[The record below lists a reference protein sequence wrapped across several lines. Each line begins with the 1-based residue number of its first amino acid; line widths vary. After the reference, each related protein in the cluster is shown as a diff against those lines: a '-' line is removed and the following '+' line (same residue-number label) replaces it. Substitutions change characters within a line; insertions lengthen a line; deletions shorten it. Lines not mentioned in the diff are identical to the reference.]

1 MKHVKSLLALV
12 LTLMLICGMAVVP
25 AAAAVGTLVGDA
37 KLFLPSTGAIKV
49 QYTLTNE
56 GSAVAGA
63 VYHVVIYKDKDGND
77 STQELKDE
85 TWKYAQIDAATGEL
99 YVSQAAK
106 GMELRISATLTENDV
121 VTVSGSRTVVVSD
134 VSYGTNFDKM
144 PPFITTSVA
153 VAKDSDENSFAPFYG
168 GKWGNTFTNYIDLTG
183 VNFATSHLTMEA
195 KFKSTG
201 ESNRNANADT
211 GVVASYWNPTYPF
224 QIVYDKSF
232 VGCGAWNNAGDQT
245 QIVTA
250 EWSTAT
256 TSTAQTSQM
265 NFTQYSYNENATTN
279 NGYYRAS
286 NSKTG
291 TYTYTGSYTTDAN
304 AATNG
309 TFSDDFEFIDFKAE
323 IIDDKAYTTLGDTKT
338 EHNFVN
344 HISNVSVAD
353 ANIKTINF
361 GAPIDDLEIY
371 TGAKVSAEIFDAYKI
386 EGLDKLYLPASGTG
400 KTTYVMKDRNGATVS
415 GATYSISGDN
425 DLGTYALM
433 DAATGEL
440 LINSAAS
447 GKTINVTAQIGED
460 TVTKTIT
467 TDRIY
472 VDFENETIGSAV
484 TNSAF
489 SSKSATVV
497 ANGSGKAAAA
507 SSATGLAM
515 SFADFDYPNYTM
527 EANISTDQGGT
538 LVTVNQA
545 GASGSTRYFTE
556 VPTGKPNERN
566 LCFKGNVTD
575 WSADTRGG
583 SFAFT
588 TGAYYPFTLKVTDY
602 YKATA
607 SWNNIVLSNT
617 YLWGHN
623 ASSTAAAYTDLSSI
637 AFGTMVDDIQ
647 IYNVDKASGSYA
659 ISGQTD
665 ITRAPIG
672 TSANFAYKA
681 AASLPWATGEGLTW
695 GISGSYT
702 GVSVNEATGVVT
714 VAGSAATG
722 TFTLQLKEGGAV
734 VAEKAVKIVD
744 ATDQWVDDKS
754 RTFLDFENQ
763 SDYVGKAP
771 AHRITGVSNYN
782 DIPLSFERRGESS
795 LTKEEDLVTG
805 VIQQESNGN
814 LYVTALG
821 QAWWGANG
829 STFRFYPY
837 GLKDRK
843 WLEGAE
849 SATLEAD
856 FMIESD
862 KMSTRL
868 GERYSLLSENL
879 ATGATVAT
887 ASDIEVSYRYFAD
900 GTAGIYTGYWT
911 KDEEGG
917 DITAATLV
925 GVVNADEWFNVRL
938 EFNFVNKTY
947 DLYVNNQ
954 KLAVAEPIK
963 KDHIECFYV
972 GAAIDNI
979 AAYHGAKAVDEVAL
993 TTSFKDGVAAINDA
1007 AFATAIAVN
1016 ETEIKTISVTLGEA
1030 APAGVSSDAKLIIAQ
1045 YSGDKMVKMTSV
1057 PVTVVNGKLYGC
1069 AALTAEYAAGDTVK
1083 AFLWNWGTLQPVK

>member
-12 LTLMLICGMAVVP
+12 LTLMLICGIAVVP
-25 AAAAVGTLVGDA
+25 ATAAEGQLVGDA

-49 QYTLTNE
+49 QYTLTTD
-56 GSAVAGA
+56 GTTTVDGA
-63 VYHVVIYKDKDGND
+63 TYEISKIENADNSEIAADD
-77 STQELKDE
+77 I
-85 TWKYAQIDAATGEL
+85 WKYAQIDAATGEL

-106 GMELRISATLTENDV
+106 GKEIFLSATSADYT
-121 VTVSGSRTVVVSD
+121 GSTSVVVSD
-134 VSYGTNFDKM
+134 VSYGTDFEDETVGETVSNPIFTGTAAKT
-144 PPFITTSVA
+144 ITEGQMKSVYGFAEEDLTKTNKIGHGHHKATGDAYSLVVRPDNMKSEKITIEATVA
-153 VAKDSDENSFAPFYG
+153 VHKQSDF
-168 GKWGNTFTNYIDLTG
+168 
-183 VNFATSHLTMEA
+183 
-195 KFKSTG
+195 G
-201 ESNRNANADT
+201 ESVWWPAMNYPVVVTFGTGSFTINLANNKVETRVNGSWKANAGLVGYGADFYYQMIPLKVVIEDNKT
-211 GVVASYWNPTYPF
+211 VSVTANSTPSSVVVAADNTAATGITSISF
-224 QIVYDKSF
+224 ESF
-232 VGCGAWNNAGDQT
+232 VDDIA
-245 QIVTA
+245 I
-250 EWSTAT
+250 
-256 TSTAQTSQM
+256 
-265 NFTQYSYNENATTN
+265 YSGE
-279 NGYYRAS
+279 RAS
-286 NSKTG
+286 EER
-291 TYTYTGSYTTDAN
+291 
-304 AATNG
+304 
-309 TFSDDFEFIDFKAE
+309 FE
-323 IIDDKAYTTLGDTKT
+323 
-338 EHNFVN
+338 
-344 HISNVSVAD
+344 
-353 ANIKTINF
+353 
-361 GAPIDDLEIY
+361 
-371 TGAKVSAEIFDAYKI
+371 AYKL

-400 KTTYVMKDRNGATVS
+400 KVTYVMKDRNGATVS
-415 GATYSISGDN
+415 GATYSISGDSN
-425 DLGTYALM
+425 LGTYALM

-556 VPTGKPNERN
+556 VPKDKPNERN

-659 ISGQTD
+659 ISGQTG

-1030 APAGVSSDAKLIIAQ
+1030 APAGVSDNAKLIIAQ

-1057 PVTVVNGKLYGC
+1057 PVSVVNGKLYGC